1 MVSTDALRMKASKK
15 RISVT
20 VNGESYEREVVPAT
34 SLLDFLRTDLNL
46 TGTKEGCGEGEC
58 GACAVIMDGRL
69 VDSCLILAVEAD
81 GQTIQTIEGVS
92 RNGRLHPLQKAFA
105 EKGAAQC
112 GYCTPG
118 MIMAAKNLLDHN
130 PKPTSEQVLKAIAG
144 NLCRCTGYGTIVDA
158 ILSAAKER

>member
-1 MVSTDALRMKASKK
+1 MKAAKK

-20 VNGESYEREVVPAT
+20 VNGETYEKEVSPSK

-58 GACAVIMDGRL
+58 GACTVVLAGRL

-81 GQTIQTIEGVS
+81 GAEIQTVEGIS

-105 EKGAAQC
+105 ELGAAQC
-112 GYCTPG
+112 GFCTPG
-118 MIMAAKNLLDHN
+118 MIVAARYLLDHN
-130 PKPTSEQVLKAIAG
+130 PSPTPEQVRKAISG
-144 NLCRCTGYGTIVDA
+144 NLCRCTGYGAIVDA
-158 ILSAAKER
+158 ILMAARK

>member
-1 MVSTDALRMKASKK
+1 MVSTDALRMKTTKK

-58 GACAVIMDGRL
+58 GACAVILNGRL

-81 GQTIQTIEGVS
+81 GQTIQTIEGVG
-92 RNGRLHPLQKAFA
+92 RNGRLHPLQNAFA

-130 PKPTSEQVLKAIAG
+130 PKPTAEETLKAIAG
-144 NLCRCTGYGTIVDA
+144 NLCRCTGYGSIVDA
-158 ILSAAKER
+158 ILSAAKEP

>member
-1 MVSTDALRMKASKK
+1 MKRSKK

-20 VNGESYEREVVPAT
+20 INGEIYEKEVSPSK

-58 GACAVIMDGRL
+58 GACTVVLAGRL

-81 GQTIQTIEGVS
+81 GQKIETVEGIS

-105 EKGAAQC
+105 EIGAAQC
-112 GYCTPG
+112 GFCTPG
-118 MIMAAKNLLDHN
+118 MLMAAKYLLDHN
-130 PKPTSEQVLKAIAG
+130 PSPTPEQVSKAIAG

-158 ILSAAKER
+158 VLSAAKK

>member
-1 MVSTDALRMKASKK
+1 MKATKK

-20 VNGESYEREVVPAT
+20 VNGESYEREVAPAT
-34 SLLDFLRTDLNL
+34 SLLDFL
-46 TGTKEGCGEGEC
+46 
-58 GACAVIMDGRL
+58 CAVIINGRL

-81 GQTIQTIEGVS
+81 GQTIQTVEGVS

-112 GYCTPG
+112 GFCTPG

-130 PKPTSEQVLKAIAG
+130 PAPTSEQVLNAIAG

-158 ILSAAKER
+158 ILAAAKER

>member
-1 MVSTDALRMKASKK
+1 MKTTKK

-20 VNGESYEREVVPAT
+20 VNGESYEKEVAPVK

-58 GACAVIMDGRL
+58 GACAVIINGRL

-81 GQTIQTIEGVS
+81 GQTIQTVEGVS
-92 RNGRLHPLQKAFA
+92 QNGRLHPLQNAFA

-118 MIMAAKNLLDHN
+118 MIMAAKNLLDRN
-130 PKPTSEQVLKAIAG
+130 PKPTAEQALKAIAG